1 MLIFK
6 LEKELSYLTYLK
18 SIRNT
23 ALHRKI
29 LRLIAIFAWLFFGLP
44 LASFSQYDYVPG
56 MEKFPDI
63 DITHYDLRAE
73 FFPDT
78 VIVKAKAVVEF
89 QVKEARTDLVIFEI
103 DRRVK
108 VLRADDG
115 SGKPLRFEQPDDSDY
130 VVIRL
135 AEPIE
140 EKERAR
146 IKLEYE
152 CTFPPLL
159 NGSSNPGVAKGSGQ
173 GIYFFLRKWYPV
185 NDYFCD
191 QAPADFTFIL
201 PNDYEILTSGQEV
214 SCEIKESRK
223 ISRWKSFGPSSYYFV
238 LAGPFIRSTFDGQ
251 VPKMIINMDVKDSYA
266 LKAAKE
272 KAIDILKYY
281 EDLLC
286 PYPYPVFYLA
296 TTHSKMDPVGLN
308 GLTYIDY
315 EQFSHKYK
323 YSDWTWSHELAHHWF
338 GGIIR
343 AKTPEDYCLLIEGS
357 AEYFS
362 RLFIRSTMGDERFK
376 VDLKVQ
382 RMVALA
388 GGEICPLTKYY
399 ALKRGGEFLYA
410 KGSYI
415 FHMLRHIIGDEK
427 FFKLMRKLIKNFY
440 MKPVGIRDLEEMA
453 EGTYG
458 QPLKWFFD
466 QWVYGTGIPEYELSY
481 GIDARE
487 SGKYEVSG
495 LIRQKSVEFRMP
507 IEIVVIHK
515 YKKYIHK
522 VLVQDRENPFQFE
535 VDFKPDTV
543 LLDPEYKVLRWDDDI
558 RVWLYTS
565 KGRKLVHNKNYREA
579 EKLLDRALQINPNC
593 SWAALER
600 ASVAEL
606 QDQIELALRLYLQAL
621 DGDLNFHLIPWPHE
635 QLIQVLYLSVGYCYD
650 LLGKRKQAV
659 TWYQKVIQ
667 TGRDPRFAFYYDKA
681 QQYLKKPASKKK

>member
-1 MLIFK
+1 MKLSSLI
-6 LEKELSYLTYLK
+6 YLK

-29 LRLIAIFAWLFFGLP
+29 LWLPAIFTSFFLGLP
-44 LASFSQYDYVPG
+44 PTSFSQYDYVPG
-56 MEKFPDI
+56 MEEFPDI
-63 DITHYDLRAE
+63 DITHYDLHAE

-78 VIVKAKAVVEF
+78 IIVKAKAVVEF
-89 QVKEARTDLVIFEI
+89 QVKEAKTDLVIFEI
-103 DRRVK
+103 DRRINI
-108 VLRADDG
+108 LRANDG
-115 SGKPLRFEQPDDSDY
+115 SGNPLRFEQPGDSDY
-130 VVIRL
+130 VVIHL

-140 EKERAR
+140 EKESVR
-146 IKLEYE
+146 IKLDYD
-152 CTFPPLL
+152 CNFPPLL
-159 NGSSNPGVAKGSGQ
+159 NEGSDPEFTKESRQ

-201 PNDYEILTSGQEV
+201 PKDYEILTSGHEV
-214 SCEIKESRK
+214 SFEIENNRK
-223 ISRWKSFGPSSYYFV
+223 VSKWKSFGSSNYYFV
-238 LAGPFIRSTFDGQ
+238 LAGPFIRHTYEDQ
-251 VPKMIINMDVKDSYA
+251 VPKMIIDMDVKDTYA
-266 LKAAKE
+266 LKSAKE
-272 KAIDILKYY
+272 KATNILKFY

-286 PYPYPVFYLA
+286 PYPYPVLYLA
-296 TTHSKMDPVGLN
+296 TTHSKMNPVGLN

-323 YSDWTWSHELAHHWF
+323 YSEWTWSHELAHNWF
-338 GGIIR
+338 GGVILAR
-343 AKTPEDYCLLIEGS
+343 TPEDYCLLMEGP

-362 RLFIRSTMGDERFK
+362 RLFVRSTMGDERFRI
-376 VDLKVQ
+376 DLKVQ

-388 GGEICPLTKYY
+388 GGEIAPLTEYY
-399 ALKRGGEFLYA
+399 TLERGGEFLYA

-415 FHMLRHIIGDEK
+415 FHMLRYIVGDKE
-427 FFKLMRKLIKNFY
+427 FFGLMRRLIQNFY
-440 MKPVGIRDLEEMA
+440 MKPAGIRDLEELA
-453 EGTYG
+453 GEAYG
-458 QPLKWFFD
+458 QSLKWFFD

-481 GIDARE
+481 HIDPKE

-495 LIRQKSVEFRMP
+495 LIKQKSVEFRMP
-507 IEIVVIHK
+507 IEIVAIHK
-515 YKKYIHK
+515 NKKYTHK
-522 VLVQDRENPFQFE
+522 ALVEDRENSFQFE

-565 KGRKLVHNKNYREA
+565 SGRKLVHNKKYKEA

-600 ASVAEL
+600 AAAAEL
-606 QDQIELALRLYLQAL
+606 QDQIELALRFYLQAL

-650 LLGKRKQAV
+650 LLGKRKEAI

-681 QQYLKKPASKKK
+681 QEYLKKPASKKK